1 MNACT
6 EPQITK
12 QASNGLN
19 QSFHLFVPA
28 ELVFFTGH
36 FPDFPILP
44 GVVQIDWAINLAD
57 KTQLT
62 GAFSGIMRLKFIH
75 PITGDRTIRLDLA
88 YASNGQQMEFKYY
101 ETAGLFSSGTLLFE
115 G

>member
-12 QASNGLN
+12 QSNNGLN

-44 GVVQIDWAINLAD
+44 GVVQIDWVIGLAD
-57 KTQLT
+57 KAQLT
-62 GAFSGIMRLKFIH
+62 GAFSGISRLKFIH
-75 PITGDRTIRLDLA
+75 PITGDRNIRLDLV
-88 YASNGQQMEFKYY
+88 YAPDGKQIQFKYL
-101 ETAGLFSSGTLLFE
+101 EAAGLFSSGILLFE